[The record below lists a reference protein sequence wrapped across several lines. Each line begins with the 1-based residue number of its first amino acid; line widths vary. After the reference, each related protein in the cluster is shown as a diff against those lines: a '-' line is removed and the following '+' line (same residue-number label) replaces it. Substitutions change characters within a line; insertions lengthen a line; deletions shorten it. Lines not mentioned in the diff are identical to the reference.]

1 MKRIDTNLDSIIGKR
16 FSQLTH
22 TITSTHLI
30 ESIDYLN
37 IENNS
42 SSNSNL
48 LNKQAEQKI
57 ETLKRSQTSYEILKP
72 ELARCEWSE
81 EELLHI
87 VKSELSQI
95 IKKKQSNKV

>member
-1 MKRIDTNLDSIIGKR
+1 DINLDSIIGKR

-42 SSNSNL
+42 SSNSN
-48 LNKQAEQKI
+48 
-57 ETLKRSQTSYEILKP
+57 
-72 ELARCEWSE
+72 
-81 EELLHI
+81 
-87 VKSELSQI
+87 
-95 IKKKQSNKV
+95 